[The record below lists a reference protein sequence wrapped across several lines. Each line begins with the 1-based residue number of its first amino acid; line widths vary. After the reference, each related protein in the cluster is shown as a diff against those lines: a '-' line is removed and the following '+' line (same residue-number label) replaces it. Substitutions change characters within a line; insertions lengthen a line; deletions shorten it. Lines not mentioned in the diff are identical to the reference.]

1 MVQFTDFDTIRNAA
15 DNVPILLDDVRV
27 SCDLILNDLRAA
39 YGWSDEDWRMVTVNR
54 LRNVIQSA
62 LAVRV
67 FQWVIFPNDNFW
79 KTFFEGVPSPNQM
92 ADHFREL
99 DMMARFAA
107 LHGMFSA
114 LEADVR
120 TIVSRIDPNACG
132 GGKATF
138 DSIVKWLLARATSAA
153 QYFDFIE
160 VLRLTR
166 NTIHNNGVHRPTN
179 GQNVTIQYKG
189 KTFLFVVDQPIDF
202 AGWDFVAFVGN
213 EILGLL
219 RTLVTDQAIVGLPSV

>member
-1 MVQFTDFDTIRNAA
+1 MVQFTEFDTTRNAA
-15 DNVPILLDDVRV
+15 DNVPILLDDVRA
-27 SCDLILNDLRAA
+27 SCDRVLNALRVD
-39 YGWSDEDWRMVTVNR
+39 YGWSDGDWRMVTVNR

-79 KTFFEGVPSPNQM
+79 KAFFEGVPSPDQM
-92 ADHFREL
+92 MDHFREL

-138 DSIVKWLLARATSAA
+138 DSIVKWLLVRVASAA
-153 QYFDFIE
+153 QYSDFAE
-160 VLRLTR
+160 VVRLTR

-179 GQNVTIQYKG
+179 GQNITIQYKG
-189 KTFLFVVDQPIDF
+189 RVFVFIVDQPIEF
-202 AGWDFVAFVGN
+202 AGWDFVAFVGH
-213 EILGLL
+213 ELLGLL
-219 RTLVTDQAIVGLPSV
+219 STLVTDQAIVGLPST